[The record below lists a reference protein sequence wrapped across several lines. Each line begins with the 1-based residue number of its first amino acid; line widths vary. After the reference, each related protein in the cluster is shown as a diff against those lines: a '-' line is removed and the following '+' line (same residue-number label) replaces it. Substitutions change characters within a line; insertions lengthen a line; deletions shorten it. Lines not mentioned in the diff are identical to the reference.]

1 MNLAPAG
8 INDITR
14 LVEMAL
20 KFHEESGTDIRFDT
34 VKVGNTFSSAIRDF
48 KNYLILT
55 LREDTS
61 NAVVGLLAAQILVPH
76 FSNDRVAMEWL
87 WYVEPEYR
95 GMCSIK
101 LLKAY
106 LYWAF
111 DVMKCDHAT
120 MSTLDSDLADKLH
133 KLYTKI
139 GLSKQENTYI
149 IGSGSRH
156 SNSQPSERAGG

>member
-1 MNLAPAG
+1 MKVDVANQYDLHRLTWLA
-8 INDITR
+8 D
-14 LVEMAL
+14 L
-20 KFHEESGTDIRFDT
+20 FHSESGTKIRLDFDK
-34 VKVGNTFSSAIRDF
+34 VKSTLENAIEN
-48 KNYLILT
+48 KKEYLILV
-55 LREDTS
+55 LRDDADF
-61 NAVVGLLAAQILVPH
+61 AVGVLGAQIITPH

-87 WYVEPEYR
+87 WFVQPEYR
-95 GMCSIK
+95 GLCSIK

-139 GLSKQENTYI
+139 GFSKQENTYI
-149 IGSGSRH
+149 IGRS
-156 SNSQPSERAGG
+156 

>member
-1 MNLAPAG
+1 MKVDVAHYTDTEALFDLAY
-8 INDITR
+8 
-14 LVEMAL
+14 
-20 KFHEESGTDIRFDT
+20 KFHKESGTNIKLDSQ
-34 VKVGNTFSSAIRDF
+34 KVVDVLDKAIAKKNEFLVLVLRDSVE
-48 KNYLILT
+48 YP
-55 LREDTS
+55 
-61 NAVVGLLAAQILVPH
+61 VGILAAQIITPH
-76 FSNDRVAMEWL
+76 FSTDRVAMEWL

-95 GMCSIK
+95 GKDSIQ

-139 GLSKQENTYI
+139 GFSKQENTYI
-149 IGSGSRH
+149 IGKG
-156 SNSQPSERAGG
+156 

>member
-1 MNLAPAG
+1 MKVDVASL
-8 INDITR
+8 NDLNR
-14 LVEMAL
+14 LIMYAEIFQ
-20 KFHEESGTDIRFDT
+20 KESGTKINFDYT
-34 VKVGNTFSSAIRDF
+34 KVENTFRLALANKNEYLVLVLRDDIDF
-48 KNYLILT
+48 
-55 LREDTS
+55 
-61 NAVVGLLAAQILVPH
+61 VVGVLAAQVITPH

-87 WYVEPEYR
+87 WYVDPSYR
-95 GMCSIK
+95 SSKSIQ

-139 GLSKQENTYI
+139 GFSKQENTYI
-149 IGSGSRH
+149 IKRG
-156 SNSQPSERAGG
+156 

>member
-1 MNLAPAG
+1 MIVDVANHTDSEALFDLAY
-8 INDITR
+8 
-14 LVEMAL
+14 
-20 KFHEESGTDIRFDT
+20 KFHKESGTSIKLDSQKAIQTLDIAMHKKDEFL
-34 VKVGNTFSSAIRDF
+34 VLVLRDDLD
-48 KNYLILT
+48 YPQG
-55 LREDTS
+55 
-61 NAVVGLLAAQILVPH
+61 VLAAQIVVPH

-95 GMCSIK
+95 GLCSIK

-120 MSTLDSDLADKLH
+120 MSTLDGEFRDKLH

-139 GLSKQENTYI
+139 GFSKQENVYI
-149 IGSGSRH
+149 VGRH
-156 SNSQPSERAGG
+156 SQ

>member
-1 MNLAPAG
+1 MEVSIANK
-8 INDITR
+8 NDISE
-14 LVEMAL
+14 LEVL
-20 KFHEESGTDIRFDT
+20 CSKFHYESGTNIKYNVD
-34 VKVGNTFSSAIRDF
+34 KVYEVLNTAIGN
-48 KNYLILT
+48 KNEYILLT
-55 LREDTS
+55 LRNSDGL
-61 NAVVGLLAAQILVPH
+61 VIGLLGAQITVPH

-95 GMCSIK
+95 GLCSIK

-120 MSTLDSDLADKLH
+120 MSTLDSDLAGKLH

-139 GLSKQENTYI
+139 GFSKQENTYI
-149 IGSGSRH
+149 IGRG
-156 SNSQPSERAGG
+156 

>member
-1 MNLAPAG
+1 
-8 INDITR
+8 
-14 LVEMAL
+14 
-20 KFHEESGTDIRFDT
+20 
-34 VKVGNTFSSAIRDF
+34 
-48 KNYLILT
+48 
-55 LREDTS
+55 
-61 NAVVGLLAAQILVPH
+61 VGLLAAQIITPH

-95 GMCSIK
+95 GKDSIQ

-120 MSTLDSDLADKLH
+120 MSTLDSALADKLH

-139 GLSKQENTYI
+139 GFSKQENTYI
-149 IGSGSRH
+149 IGRS
-156 SNSQPSERAGG
+156 